1 MQAPTPAPA
10 PIEPAEDDDDDEP
23 LNEDDDDEL
32 DDLEQGEDLNTT
44 HLVLAQFDKV
54 TELQLAKLRFFIM
67 KLHLILSAITCLDI
81 PNAYTGDKNQEQ
93 VEVHTEGRHYARK

>member
-1 MQAPTPAPA
+1 MQAPTPAPV

-54 TELQLAKLRFFIM
+54 SERELQNPFYLLFFFSM
-67 KLHLILSAITCLDI
+67 KSYLSHFSAITCLDI
-81 PNAYTGDKNQEQ
+81 LKRYLIY
-93 VEVHTEGRHYARK
+93 R

>member
-54 TELQLAKLRFFIM
+54 TELQTRKILDFFNEVIS
-67 KLHLILSAITCLDI
+67 HFSSNNLSW
-81 PNAYTGDKNQEQ
+81 YS
-93 VEVHTEGRHYARK
+93 